1 METINVSM
9 SAKEYKK
16 FLAYK
21 EADKIVRQIKRGL
34 NEVRQARENGRSLK
48 SAYELANE
56 IWSIARIWKSIKAA
70 E

>member
-1 METINVSM
+1 M
-9 SAKEYKK
+9 SAREYKR

-34 NEVRQARENGRSLK
+34 NEVRQAREGNRSLK

-56 IWSIARIWKSIKAA
+56 I
-70 E
+70 